1 MAKNK
6 QQIKFEADVSGFNN
20 NIKDAEKNI
29 KNLTN
34 QLKLTDEKLKG
45 NSQNTELL
53 SDKIEILKEKYNQ
66 QSEVVEN
73 TRKKLE
79 KAIEIYGLN
88 SKEVEN
94 LENALL
100 REEKAQQ
107 RIQNEIDK
115 TNKQLEKQ
123 TNKTHE
129 NAKKWQETGK
139 ILQKAGDKIDKL
151 GNKVSILSGITG
163 GLAVASLK
171 ASIDFETSFT
181 GVTKTVDG
189 TEKQLANLRQGI
201 LDLSTQIPSSAN
213 EIAGVAENAGQLGI
227 KTENILDFTKVMI
240 DLGNSTNVVAGEA
253 ASSLAK
259 FANVTKMSAKDY
271 ERLGSTI
278 VALGN
283 NYATT
288 EADIISMGQNLASA
302 GTQVGMSQSDIMAL
316 ATALSSVGLEAQ
328 AGGTAF
334 SKALVEMQLA
344 VETNSKDLK
353 NWANVAGM
361 STKEFSKLFKEDAT
375 SALEAF
381 IKGLSKCGGET
392 ESAIKVLDDMG
403 ITETRMRDAL
413 LRSANASDTF
423 SSAIKLSTK
432 AWQDNTAL
440 TEEAEKKYATTE
452 SQMKML
458 KNEIT
463 KTAIEFGDQLA
474 PSLRQI
480 VKDAKPML
488 DTISNSIK
496 KFADLDEKTKK
507 NILTIGA
514 LVVAAGPV
522 TKGIGGITK
531 GIGTVTKGIGT
542 LSGSIK
548 VLKGNAEGASEASLN
563 LASSITKLKSP
574 VGVATIAGTVLGTA
588 IAGTTAAIVKHIT
601 KSVEM
606 TDELK
611 KEIEGTSRLREE
623 YTKLKESYD
632 DRTRTVKESLEN
644 SNAEL
649 EYCSKITDELEK
661 IIDSNGNVKDGY
673 KDRADTILNE
683 LNEALGLE
691 LERNGDVITQ
701 NGKVIKSYQD
711 LQTEIKNTIAVK
723 KLETEKSAYNELYS
737 ETVKDKY
744 KTEKELYSAWEKYQ
758 NLQSEL
764 DKAGYIEVG
773 GKKISK
779 APEELIKARDE
790 AGKLCDELKEH
801 YETLTKDEAEFFNKT
816 MELELQTSKKI
827 TATMIEQNEEYQK
840 SLKTLAE
847 TSQQKWQEIYN
858 KADAEGKQAMLKV
871 STTKESMHTV
881 INAWQELANNSVQAF
896 KQGLT
901 ELEPSL
907 QAEILKCTTTT
918 ENLTP
923 DMIGAWKHLAEQSGE
938 EYNKAISELE
948 PETKKQIEAVI
959 GTIELEKPKVVEE
972 TKSIAEESSRALNVI
987 DKMKTLALNN
997 LKSYILGLTDEE
1009 QRKLLK
1015 NAGIENA
1022 DEVINALKQE
1032 NLSEDAGTKIL
1043 QSFKRGL
1050 DSPNLRQQIFSSAG
1064 SLASNVMSSI
1074 GKIGVSISASKIKGF
1089 KTGLDYVPYDNF
1101 IARLHKGERVL
1112 TAQENKE
1119 YMADNIENKVSN
1131 RNITVNFYPQRMT
1144 EQELENAE
1152 KYIAKKWGMAT

>member
-1 MAKNK
+1 MSKNK
-6 QQIKFEADVSGFNN
+6 QQIKFEADVSGFNT
-20 NIKDAEKNI
+20 NIKDATKNI

-53 SDKIEILKEKYNQ
+53 SDKIELLKEKYNQ

-88 SKEVEN
+88 STEAEN

-100 REEKAQQ
+100 QTETAQQ

-123 TNKTHE
+123 TDKTHE
-129 NAKKWQETGK
+129 NSKKWEESGK
-139 ILQKAGDKIDKL
+139 TLQKVGDKIDKL
-151 GNKVSILSGITG
+151 GNKVSILSGLTG

-171 ASIDFETSFT
+171 ASIDFETSVT

-189 TEKQLANLRQGI
+189 TEKQLADLRQGI

-227 KTENILDFTKVMI
+227 QTENILDFTKVMI
-240 DLGNSTNVVAGEA
+240 DLGNSTNVVAEEA
-253 ASSLAK
+253 SSSLAK

-344 VETNSKDLK
+344 VETHSKDLK

-381 IKGLSKCGGET
+381 IKGLSKCGGESK
-392 ESAIKVLDDMG
+392 SAIKVLDDMG

-423 SSAIKLSTK
+423 SSAIKLGSK
-432 AWQDNTAL
+432 AWEDNTAL

-463 KTAIEFGDQLA
+463 KTAIELGDQLA

-480 VKDAKPML
+480 IKDAKPIL
-488 DTISNSIK
+488 NTISNMAK
-496 KFADLDEKTKK
+496 GFANLDDKTKK
-507 NILTIGA
+507 NILSMGA
-514 LVVAAGPV
+514 LVVTAGPV
-522 TKGIGGITK
+522 LKGSGKIIK
-531 GIGTVTKGIGT
+531 GIGTITSGAGT
-542 LSGSIK
+542 LSGTLK
-548 VLKGNAEGASEASLN
+548 VLKGNTEGASEASLK
-563 LASSITKLKSP
+563 LASSLKEGGLATGIA
-574 VGVATIAGTVLGTA
+574 VTGGIALGTALVKATDATIAY
-588 IAGTTAAIVKHIT
+588 IT
-601 KSVEM
+601 QSGKV
-606 TDELK
+606 TKELE
-611 KEIEGTSRLREE
+611 KEIET
-623 YTKLKESYD
+623 THKLSTEVENLKNSYD
-632 DRTRTVKESLEN
+632 NKTSSIKENLEN
-644 SNAEL
+644 NKIEL
-649 EYCSKITDELEK
+649 EYCTRLSSELAT
-661 IIDSNGNVKDGY
+661 IIDSNGKIKTGY
-673 KDRADTILNE
+673 EQRADVILNE
-683 LNEALGLE
+683 LNEALGIE
-691 LERNGDVITQ
+691 IERNGNLITQ
-701 NGKVIKSYQD
+701 NGKVIESYQ
-711 LQTEIKNTIAVK
+711 EIQKEIDNTIAK
-723 KLETEKSAYNELYS
+723 RKLEAEKEAYNELYK
-737 ETVKDKY
+737 ETVKEQLKAKQEY
-744 KTEKELYSAWEKYQ
+744 
-758 NLQSEL
+758 
-764 DKAGYIEVG
+764 DKALKNYQEIQ
-773 GKKISK
+773 KKIDENTGDFFGIKTYNKIDQETRDAYYESIRLVN
-779 APEELIKARDE
+779 ELA
-790 AGKLCDELKEH
+790 EH
-801 YETLTKDEAEFFNKT
+801 YQKLVPDEAEYFKKIVD
-816 MELELQTSKKI
+816 LELQTSEII
-827 TATMIEQNEEYQK
+827 TAGMITQNEDYKK
-840 SLKTLAE
+840 SLRNLAQ
-847 TSQQKWQEIYN
+847 TSEKEWQDIYK
-858 KADAEGKQAMLKV
+858 KADIAGKQAILKA
-871 STTKESMHTV
+871 STSKESMHNV
-881 INAWQELANNSVQAF
+881 INAWQELANNSAQAF
-896 KQGLT
+896 KQGLS
-901 ELEPSL
+901 EIEPSL

-923 DMIGAWKHLAEQSGE
+923 DMITAWKNLAEQSGD
-938 EYNKAISELE
+938 EYNKAIAELE

-959 GTIELEKPKVVEE
+959 GTIQTEKPKIVEE
-972 TKSIAEESSRALNVI
+972 TKKVAEESSKSMNII
-987 DKMKTLALNN
+987 DKMKMLAINN
-997 LKSYILGLTDEE
+997 LKSYILGLSDEE

-1032 NLSEDAGTKIL
+1032 SLSEDAGIKIL
-1043 QSFKRGL
+1043 QSFKNGL
-1050 DSPNLRQQIFSSAG
+1050 NNQNLRQQIFGSASG
-1064 SLASNVMSSI
+1064 LTSGIISSI
-1074 GKIGVSISASKIKGF
+1074 GKLGVSISANKIKGF

-1119 YMADNIENKVSN
+1119 YMADNIGNKVSN
-1131 RNITVNFYPQRMT
+1131 RNITVNFYPQKMT
-1144 EQELENAE
+1144 EQELQNAE
-1152 KYIAKKWGMAT
+1152 RYIAMKWGMIT

>member
-6 QQIKFEADVSGFNN
+6 QQIKFEANVSGFNT
-20 NIKDAEKNI
+20 NIKDATKNI

-34 QLKLTDEKLKG
+34 QLKLTEEKLKG

-53 SDKIEILKEKYNQ
+53 SDKIELLKEKYNQ
-66 QSEVVEN
+66 QSEIVEN

-79 KAIEIYGLN
+79 KAIEVYGLN

-100 REEKAQQ
+100 REETAQQ
-107 RIQNEIDK
+107 KIQNEIDK

-129 NAKKWQETGK
+129 NAKKWEETGK
-139 ILQKAGDKIDKL
+139 TLQKAGDKIDKL
-151 GNKVSILSGITG
+151 GNRISILSGLTG

-171 ASIDFETSFT
+171 ASVDFETSFT

-189 TEKQLANLRQGI
+189 TEQQLANLRQGI
-201 LDLSTQIPSSAN
+201 LDLSTQIPSSAS

-227 KTENILDFTKVMI
+227 QTENILDFTKVMI
-240 DLGNSTNVVAGEA
+240 DLGNSTNVVADEA

-353 NWANVAGM
+353 DWAKVAGM

-375 SALEAF
+375 AALEAF
-381 IKGLSKCGGET
+381 IKGLSKCGGESK
-392 ESAIKVLDDMG
+392 SAIKVLDDMG

-423 SSAIKLSTK
+423 SSAIKLGSK
-432 AWQDNTAL
+432 AWKDNTAL

-480 VKDAKPML
+480 VKDAKPIL
-488 DTISNSIK
+488 NTVSNMIK
-496 KFADLDEKTKK
+496 GFADLDDKTKK
-507 NILTIGA
+507 NILSMGA

-531 GIGTVTKGIGT
+531 GIGTVTKGVGT

-548 VLKGNAEGASEASLN
+548 VLKGNTEGASEASLN

-574 VGVATIAGTVLGTA
+574 VGVATIVGTALGTA

-601 KSVEM
+601 KSSEM

-611 KEIEGTSRLREE
+611 KEIEGTAQLREE

-632 DRTRTVKESLEN
+632 NRTQTIKESLEN

-649 EYCSKITDELEK
+649 EYCSKITGELEK
-661 IIDSNGNVKDGY
+661 IIDSNGKVKDGY

-691 LERNGDVITQ
+691 LERDGNVITQ

-711 LQTEIKNTIAVK
+711 LQEEIKNTIAAK
-723 KLETEKSAYNELYS
+723 KLETEKNAYNELYS
-737 ETVKDKY
+737 ETIKDKY
-744 KTEKELYSAWEKYQ
+744 KTEKELQNAWEKYQ
-758 NLQSEL
+758 KLQAEM

-779 APEELIKARDE
+779 ASEELIQARDE
-790 AGKLCDELKEH
+790 AGKLCEDLKEH
-801 YETLTKDEAEFFNKT
+801 YETLTKDEVDFFNKT
-816 MELELQTSKKI
+816 VDLELQTSKKI
-827 TATMIEQNEEYQK
+827 TSTMIEQNEDYQK
-840 SLKTLAE
+840 SLKTMAE
-847 TSQQKWQEIYN
+847 TSQAKWQEIYN
-858 KADAEGKQAMLKV
+858 KADEAGKQAILKV

-881 INAWQELANNSVQAF
+881 IDAWQELANNSVQAF

-918 ENLTP
+918 ENLSP
-923 DMIGAWKHLAEQSGE
+923 DMINAWKHLAEQSGE
-938 EYNKAISELE
+938 EYNKAINELE
-948 PETKKQIEAVI
+948 PETKKQIEAVV
-959 GTIELEKPKVVEE
+959 GTIQVEEPKVVEA
-972 TKSIAEESSRALNVI
+972 TKNVAEESSKTFDI
-987 DKMKTLALNN
+987 MKKMNTLAINN
-997 LKSYILGLTDEE
+997 LKSYILGLSDEE

-1032 NLSEDAGTKIL
+1032 NLSEDAGAKIL
-1043 QSFKRGL
+1043 QSFKKGL
-1050 DSPNLRQQIFSSAG
+1050 DNPNLRQQVFGSAG
-1064 SLASNVMSSI
+1064 GLANGVMSSI
-1074 GKIGVSISASKIKGF
+1074 GKLGVTISASKLPGH
-1089 KTGLDYVPYDNF
+1089 KTGLDYVPYDNYV
-1101 IARLHKGERVL
+1101 ARLHKGERVL
-1112 TAQENKE
+1112 TAQENRK

-1131 RNITVNFYPQRMT
+1131 RNITVNFYPQTMN
-1144 EQELENAE
+1144 EQEYEN
-1152 KYIAKKWGMAT
+1152 IARHIERKWGARI